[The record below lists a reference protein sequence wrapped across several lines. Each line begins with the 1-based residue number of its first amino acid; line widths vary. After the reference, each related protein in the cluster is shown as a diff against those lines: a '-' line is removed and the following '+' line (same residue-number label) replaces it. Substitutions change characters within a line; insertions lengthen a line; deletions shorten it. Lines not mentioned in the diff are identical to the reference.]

1 MQDPIPATTSVDSD
15 QEQRFK
21 LIDFLIKRL
30 DHTITYTQT
39 ITRLIYVVN
48 GAILAA
54 VYFGFGKVQPFSYA
68 CFAAGVLIF
77 LLFIINLFHANFLHI
92 QHTWYRTIDQEIRK
106 VFLGFKDF
114 KKVWP
119 KHLGECH
126 DEVLKEYK
134 GWNRLFFFRK
144 TQSIYVWI
152 HLMVAIFLLFFSLA
166 FFYMS
171 WKTPDVKIG
180 ALKANQHSVEKPNKW
195 LK

>member
-1 MQDPIPATTSVDSD
+1 M
-15 QEQRFK
+15 
-21 LIDFLIKRL
+21 
-30 DHTITYTQT
+30 
-39 ITRLIYVVN
+39 
-48 GAILAA
+48 
-54 VYFGFGKVQPFSYA
+54 
-68 CFAAGVLIF
+68 
-77 LLFIINLFHANFLHI
+77 LFIINLFHANFLHI

-144 TQSIYVWI
+144 TKSIYVWI
-152 HLMVAIFLLFFSLA
+152 HLVVAIFLLLFSLA

-180 ALKANQHSVEKPNKW
+180 TLKANQHSVSIK
-195 LK
+195 L